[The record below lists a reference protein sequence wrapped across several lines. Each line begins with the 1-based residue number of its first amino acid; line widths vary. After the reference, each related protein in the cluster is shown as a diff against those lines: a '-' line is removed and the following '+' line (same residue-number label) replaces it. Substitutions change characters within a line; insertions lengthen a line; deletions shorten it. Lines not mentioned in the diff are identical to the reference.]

1 MKAENPTVYIIGGA
15 NGVGKTTSFY
25 DLFPIECPFINADEI
40 SRKLKESTNNDRNI
54 QEIANREAV
63 HQMNIYLSEKKTF
76 GFESNLADID
86 TWKFIERIQIF
97 GYQVHIIYYGLD
109 DVNICIQRVQQRV
122 KEGGHDV
129 RQDII
134 KQRYEQSLALLKHY
148 LALPNTLV
156 LKDSSFIPKECAVL
170 QKGVI
175 VKLIDELPHW
185 VENCITPNIP
195 KQQTSASDQSIDD
208 IRSKY
213 KKGNEL

>member
-1 MKAENPTVYIIGGA
+1 MKAENPTLYIIAGA

-40 SRKLKESTNNDRNI
+40 SKKLKESTNDGRNI

-76 GFESNLADID
+76 GFESNLADSD
-86 TWKFIERIQIF
+86 TWKFIERIKIF
-97 GYQVHIIYYGLD
+97 GYQVHIVYYGLD
-109 DVNICIQRVQQRV
+109 DLNICIQRVQQRV

-156 LKDSSFIPKECAVL
+156 LKDSSFVPVECAVL
-170 QKGVI
+170 QEGVI
-175 VKLIDELPHW
+175 VKLIDELPTW
-185 VENCITPNIP
+185 VKNCIAPNMP
-195 KQQTSASDQSIDD
+195 KQQASISEQTIAD
-208 IRSKY
+208 IRSSY
-213 KKGNEL
+213 KKDDE